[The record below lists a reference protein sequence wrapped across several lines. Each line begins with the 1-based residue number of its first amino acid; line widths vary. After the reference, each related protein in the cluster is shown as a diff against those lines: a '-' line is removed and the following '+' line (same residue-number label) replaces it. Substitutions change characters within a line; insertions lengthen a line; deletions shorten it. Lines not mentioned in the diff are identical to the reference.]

1 MTYFQ
6 FGSITIPAVWLASI
20 ISLFL
25 AASYSKLFLRQ
36 HAGDWYWN
44 AFFLYFIVWKL
55 SYIFFH
61 FKLFLDMPLSILYF
75 NGGTKGHFLALASL
89 SFYLLKIAKNKHPSL
104 SLEGANIFLLFFI
117 SYEVIINILEKNVLE
132 ASAHVIVCTSY
143 LFLLLFF
150 KKNNIFLSKQMF
162 LFILFIELFL
172 LSIFDR
178 FLTIETS
185 TFIWIGFT
193 IFNLFEKER

>member
-1 MTYFQ
+1 MRKTE
-6 FGSITIPAVWLASI
+6 
-20 ISLFL
+20 
-25 AASYSKLFLRQ
+25 KLFHETER
-36 HAGDWYWN
+36 
-44 AFFLYFIVWKL
+44 FFAETER
-55 SYIFFH
+55 FFAE
-61 FKLFLDMPLSILYF
+61 
-75 NGGTKGHFLALASL
+75 TER
-89 SFYLLKIAKNKHPSL
+89 LLKNKHPSL